1 MRICNQKGHEHNHM
15 DNMKRTAIVVVIT
28 VLTMI
33 AEITYGLITGSMALL
48 ADGIHMGTHTFAML
62 ITLLAYYIS
71 HKHRSNPN
79 FPFSSGKVGILG
91 GYTNSIVLGI
101 TAIFMVIES
110 VERLLNPEEIMFG
123 QALFVAVFGLIINI
137 ISAMLL
143 SGNHQHHGDHDHHHD
158 HHHDHNLRAAYIHV
172 LTDALTS
179 ILAIV
184 ALVIGKFYSYTW
196 PDALVAVLGAI
207 VILKWAYGLLVSSG
221 KLLVDYVPVESHCKK
236 IEEIINE
243 SGSEILDQHIW
254 KSSERDTMVI
264 LSIKKSK
271 EIDKIALFNR
281 IKDECKLSHLT
292 LSMD

>member
-1 MRICNQKGHEHNHM
+1 MRVCNQKGQEHDHI
-15 DNMKRTAIVVVIT
+15 DNMKRTAIVVIIT

-101 TAIFMVIES
+101 TAVFMVIES

-143 SGNHQHHGDHDHHHD
+143 SGDHHHGDHE

-172 LTDALTS
+172 ITDALTS

-207 VILKWAYGLLVSSG
+207 VILKWAYGLLISSG
-221 KLLVDYVPVESHCKK
+221 KLLVDYVPVETHCKK
-236 IEEIINE
+236 IEEIIKK

-254 KSSERDTMVI
+254 KCSERDIMAI
-264 LSIKKSK
+264 LSIKKSE
-271 EIDKIALFNR
+271 EIDKQELFHR
-281 IKDECKLSHLT
+281 IKEECKLSHLT
-292 LSMD
+292 LSLD